1 MSKIKIMTDSA
12 SDIDTKLA
20 EEYGVCVLPFTVVI
34 DGKEYIDGIDFT
46 PDEFYEKM
54 ASCTDFPK
62 TSQVRP
68 DQFAEKYEQFY
79 NEGIKDLIYVSI
91 SSTGSS
97 TYNNA
102 LKSRDEFYENHPEA
116 KDKFKI
122 TVIDSLNYTFTY
134 GYPVIEAAAKA
145 ARGCSA
151 DEIIAF
157 IEEWISCTEVHFVSY
172 TLDYVKRSG
181 RVSAG
186 AAFMGELLGLKPII
200 SIIDGDSKVAE
211 KVRGE
216 KAIIPKLIELS
227 KNRMIPQTPYILLEG
242 CLHEEFAA
250 FKKEITKAV
259 GYPPERTAKIGSTI
273 ASHAG
278 PKIIGIVIK
287 GQRRR

>member
-12 SDIDTKLA
+12 SDIDVKLA
-20 EEYGVCVLPFTVVI
+20 EETGVCVLPFTVVI
-34 DGKEYIDGIDFT
+34 DGKEYVDGVDFT

-54 ASCTDFPK
+54 NSCSDFPK
-62 TSQVRP
+62 TSQVRM
-68 DQFAEKYEQFY
+68 DQFTEKYEQFY
-79 NEGIKDLIYVSI
+79 AEGYKDLIYVSI
-91 SSTGSS
+91 SSTGSA

-102 LKSRDEFYENHPEA
+102 LNSRNEFYENHPEA
-116 KDKFKI
+116 KDKFRI
-122 TVIDSLNYTFTY
+122 TVIDSMNYTFTY
-134 GYPVIEAAAKA
+134 GYPVVEAAAKA
-145 ARGCSA
+145 ARGYST

-157 IEEWISCTEVHFVSY
+157 IEEWLSSTEVHFVSY

-200 SIIDGDSKVAE
+200 TIVDGESKVSE

-216 KAIIPKLIELS
+216 KAVIPKLIEIS
-227 KNRMIPQTPYILLEG
+227 KNNMIPQTPYCLLEG
-242 CLHEEFAA
+242 CLPDEFAT

-259 GYPPERTAKIGSTI
+259 GYPPERTLKIGSTI

>member
-1 MSKIKIMTDSA
+1 
-12 SDIDTKLA
+12 
-20 EEYGVCVLPFTVVI
+20 
-34 DGKEYIDGIDFT
+34 
-46 PDEFYEKM
+46 M

-151 DEIIAF
+151 EEIIAF

-200 SIIDGDSKVAE
+200 SIIDGDIYLVSGVSDKGVEATVLQCDLETLEAKNTYNGPDELAGMVQITRIQDYYYISVSTDKTGNQDVATI
-211 KVRGE
+211 VRTKSLENLASGDYE
-216 KAIIPKLIELS
+216 DIYS
-227 KNRMIPQTPYILLEG
+227 QYFMGGGTPYYISSVDDTYFLTEHRLKD
-242 CLHEEFAA
+242 HAVWS
-250 FKKEITKAV
+250 FKVEDNEITDV
-259 GYPPERTAKIGSTI
+259 EPIF
-273 ASHAG
+273 
-278 PKIIGIVIK
+278 
-287 GQRRR
+287 